1 MAELFI
7 ELFSEEI
14 PAKLQIDARQKIKQT
29 IEERLQKKEIKFNSS
44 NSFSTPQRL
53 VFVIDGIPEKIEE
66 KKKVIKG
73 PKVDAPQ
80 TALEGFIK
88 SNNLTFMDTIKMVK
102 VTRSNFVESIHY
114 GAAILINSD
123 GKILKEWG
131 NSNLLI
137 YPRSALKPIQSLN
150 LYKDGVAKALNLSD
164 KLIALTTASH
174 HAETI
179 HQEMINKR
187 LKKMNLNENHLSCGP
202 TWPWNE
208 KDQFEAHSKY
218 KTKRK
223 IFHNCSGKHC
233 GHLAVCSYKNLPIKN
248 YQNKDHPIQK
258 DLIQL
263 IEDLSKYKVKN
274 IGVDGCTLPNPL
286 IPLKKFA
293 FATAQLADYK
303 KLNDYSAIVKRIFNS
318 CIKFPEIA
326 GGSKSINSILTKI

>member
-1 MAELFI
+1 
-7 ELFSEEI
+7 
-14 PAKLQIDARQKIKQT
+14 
-29 IEERLQKKEIKFNSS
+29 
-44 NSFSTPQRL
+44 
-53 VFVIDGIPEKIEE
+53 
-66 KKKVIKG
+66 
-73 PKVDAPQ
+73 
-80 TALEGFIK
+80 
-88 SNNLTFMDTIKMVK
+88 MDTIKMVE
-102 VTRSNFVESIHY
+102 VTRSNVVESVHY

-123 GKILKEWG
+123 GEILKEWG
-131 NSNLLI
+131 NSNILI

-150 LYKDGVAKALNLSD
+150 LYKDGVAKALDLSD

-179 HQEMINKR
+179 HQKMVNNW

-202 TWPWNE
+202 AWPWNE
-208 KDQFEAHSKY
+208 KDQFEVYLKY
-218 KTKRK
+218 KNKRK

-263 IEDLSKYKVKN
+263 IEDLSKYKIKN

-286 IPLKKFA
+286 IPLKRFA
-293 FATAQLADYK
+293 FAAAQLADYK
-303 KLNDYSAIVKRIFNS
+303 KLNDHSAIAKRIFNS

-326 GGSKSINSILTKI
+326 GGSKSINSILTKLSNGKVFVKNGAEGVFVAIIPELKSALAVKIIDGTKRAAEVAIAGLLSELKIINNEKIKKIKKRPVKNSTGEIIGFMKWVC